1 MMRRPRRVEADLGG
15 WSGIDRRT
23 ELERRR
29 SLKRAYKNAQREV
42 AWAALGIDRA
52 QLDLLYAY
60 VERRRAQHGCDNT
73 LRFTGEWAV
82 AHPEIDWPYLRLAL
96 AEAGGH
102 CDCEV
107 LANTDP
113 DQTL

>member
-1 MMRRPRRVEADLGG
+1 MAHRDD
-15 WSGIDRRT
+15 DRRT
-23 ELERRR
+23 EQDRRR
-29 SLKRAYKNAQREV
+29 HLKLAYRNAQREV

-52 QLDLLYAY
+52 QLDSLFAY
-60 VERRRAQHGCDNT
+60 VEARRVQRGCDHT
-73 LRFTGEWAV
+73 LRYSQEWAMT
-82 AHPEIDWPYLRLAL
+82 HPEMDWPRLRLSL
-96 AEAGGH
+96 EEAGGH